1 MKPISG
7 KASLSVLL
15 GAAFLMATSSIGPG
29 FMLQTAAFT
38 NDLKA
43 DFAFAIIVSVIF
55 SIIAQLNVWTI
66 IGISKMR
73 GQDIAN
79 KVLPGLGYFVAFL
92 ISLGGLAFNIGNI
105 GGASMGLNIVFGIDT
120 TTAAISGILG
130 ILLFTSPKMGGV
142 LDNTAK
148 ILGTVM
154 LVLIGYVA
162 FSTNPPVA
170 EAATHAVAPTHY
182 PWLATITLIG
192 GTVGGYI
199 TFSGGHRLID
209 AGITG
214 QEHLKDVRRAAFMG
228 MSVDAVV
235 RILLFLAVLGVVSM
249 GYVLDPKDPAGSAFL
264 LGAGEIGHK
273 LFGIVFFC
281 AALTSVVGA
290 AYTSVSFLKT
300 LFKVVE
306 RNEKLTIMTFIFVST
321 CILIFIG
328 KPASLLIL
336 AGSVNGLILPIT
348 LAVMLFAT
356 HKSEIVGD
364 YKHNKLLYYTGWIVV
379 LVTAYIG
386 VTSLQG
392 IAKLLG

>member
-1 MKPISG
+1 
-7 KASLSVLL
+7 
-15 GAAFLMATSSIGPG
+15 
-29 FMLQTAAFT
+29 
-38 NDLKA
+38 
-43 DFAFAIIVSVIF
+43 
-55 SIIAQLNVWTI
+55 
-66 IGISKMR
+66 MR
-73 GQDIAN
+73 W
-79 KVLPGLGYFVAFL
+79 
-92 ISLGGLAFNIGNI
+92 
-105 GGASMGLNIVFGIDT
+105 
-120 TTAAISGILG
+120 
-130 ILLFTSPKMGGV
+130 
-142 LDNTAK
+142 
-148 ILGTVM
+148 
-154 LVLIGYVA
+154 
-162 FSTNPPVA
+162 
-170 EAATHAVAPTHY
+170 HPTHY

-306 RNEKLTIMTFIFVST
+306 RYEKLTIHGIHFRVHMHSYLYRQTGYTINRSGLCEWFDLACYLSRYAIGNRVRRIFV
-321 CILIFIG
+321 
-328 KPASLLIL
+328 
-336 AGSVNGLILPIT
+336 
-348 LAVMLFAT
+348 
-356 HKSEIVGD
+356 GD
-364 YKHNKLLYYTGWIVV
+364 L
-379 LVTAYIG
+379 
-386 VTSLQG
+386 
-392 IAKLLG
+392 